1 MQRDKY
7 LGSDGLPKEFY
18 EKFWKQFKEMFVD
31 SLSEGKGKGPLS
43 TS

>member
-7 LGSDGLPKEFY
+7 PGSDGLTKEFY
-18 EKFWKQFKEMFVD
+18 EKFWKEFKD